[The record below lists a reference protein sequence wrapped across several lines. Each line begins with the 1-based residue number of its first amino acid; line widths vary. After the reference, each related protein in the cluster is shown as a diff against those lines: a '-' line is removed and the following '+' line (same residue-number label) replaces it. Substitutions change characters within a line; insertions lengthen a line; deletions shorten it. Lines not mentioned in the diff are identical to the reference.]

1 VNTAST
7 TPQTIDAYIVSR
19 PAEHHK
25 GLQQLRALAH
35 KSVPDDEECINY
47 GMPGLR
53 SNGRVIVW
61 FASFSQHL
69 ALFPR
74 AKAIEVFA
82 EDLQKHSSFISTSKG
97 TIRFALTA
105 PLPAAM
111 IRRVIRFC
119 VKEQGAIAAAKK
131 QSVKKKVTA
140 KSGTRKVAA
149 KSGTKKVAAK
159 SGTKKVRAQTRAAV
173 KSSKSKARAAKQR
186 LVSKSE
192 R

>member
-7 TPQTIDAYIVSR
+7 TPQTIDAYIASR

-35 KSVPDDEECINY
+35 QCVPDAEECINY

>member
-7 TPQTIDAYIVSR
+7 TPQTIDAYIASR

-35 KSVPDDEECINY
+35 QCVPDAEECINY

-82 EDLQKHSSFISTSKG
+82 EDLQKHSSLIGTSKG

-140 KSGTRKVAA
+140 KSGSKKVTA
-149 KSGTKKVAAK
+149 KSGTRKV
-159 SGTKKVRAQTRAAV
+159 TAQTRVAV
-173 KSSKSKARAAKQR
+173 KSSKSKAPAAKQR

>member
-1 VNTAST
+1 MNTAST
-7 TPQTIDAYIVSR
+7 TPQTIDAYIASR

-35 KSVPDDEECINY
+35 QCVPDAEECINY

-61 FASFSQHL
+61 FASFSQHF

-131 QSVKKKVTA
+131 LSVKKKVTA
-140 KSGTRKVAA
+140 KSGSKKVTA
-149 KSGTKKVAAK
+149 KSGSKKV
-159 SGTKKVRAQTRAAV
+159 TAQTRAAV
-173 KSSKSKARAAKQR
+173 KSSKSKAPAAKQR

>member
-1 VNTAST
+1 MNTAST
-7 TPQTIDAYIVSR
+7 TPQTIDAYIASR

-35 KSVPDDEECINY
+35 QCVPDAEECVNY

-131 QSVKKKVTA
+131 LSVKKKVNVKKKVTAKSGTKKVTA
-140 KSGTRKVAA
+140 KSGTRKV
-149 KSGTKKVAAK
+149 T
-159 SGTKKVRAQTRAAV
+159 AQTRAAV

>member
-7 TPQTIDAYIVSR
+7 TPQTIDAYIASR

-35 KSVPDDEECINY
+35 QCVPDAEECINY

-61 FASFSQHL
+61 FASFSQHF

-131 QSVKKKVTA
+131 LSVKKKVTA
-140 KSGTRKVAA
+140 KSGTKKVTA
-149 KSGTKKVAAK
+149 KSGTR
-159 SGTKKVRAQTRAAV
+159 KVRAQTRAAV